1 MQNFSKNNVDPLKD
15 METADFEA
23 RDDGY
28 DKINESSTVT
38 EKTALRL
45 QGDIEYSIEGSS
57 ETTTDP
63 TDPRVEK
70 SEAGVPK
77 VASATLGR
85 DVTPKTL
92 QNEFDMEDQNIKS
105 IKTNL
110 VGKEDLYT
118 ISACLRRCSLFIGN
132 DSGLMH
138 MAAAAN
144 IPTLGLFGPSR
155 VENYHPW
162 GKYTEAVCTEKSYHE
177 LVKKPVKRADNSYN
191 MMDSLTV
198 DSVVEAVENLL
209 FKHKII
215 TI

>member
-1 MQNFSKNNVDPLKD
+1 SSAVNQQKSDQSMQNFSKNNVDPLKD
-15 METADFEA
+15 METADFDA

-28 DKINESSTVT
+28 DKINEASSVT

-57 ETTTDP
+57 ETTSDP

-105 IKTNL
+105 IQTSL
-110 VGKEDLYT
+110 VGKEDSPITNPDDVKSVKDMKSKIGRRT
-118 ISACLRRCSLFIGN
+118 IQAMGLPRGATDKSGRRTNPIYSSDQPYREFALKMSAR
-132 DSGLMH
+132 
-138 MAAAAN
+138 
-144 IPTLGLFGPSR
+144 
-155 VENYHPW
+155 NY
-162 GKYTEAVCTEKSYHE
+162 E
-177 LVKKPVKRADNSYN
+177 D
-191 MMDSLTV
+191 
-198 DSVVEAVENLL
+198 
-209 FKHKII
+209 
-215 TI
+215 